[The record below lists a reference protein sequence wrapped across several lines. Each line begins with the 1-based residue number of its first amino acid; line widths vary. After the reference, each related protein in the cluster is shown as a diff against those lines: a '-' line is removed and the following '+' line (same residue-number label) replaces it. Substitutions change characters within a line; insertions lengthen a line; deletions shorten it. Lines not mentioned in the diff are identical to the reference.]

1 MEIGK
6 CYKDKSKDF
15 CQLGRDIFGKF
26 VNNLLTSIK
35 LAVLRRVARPATV
48 AVITRMVS
56 NRRNLKITPSIAVAM
71 SKTVL
76 LAEDE
81 PNIVESLS
89 FLLER
94 AGFEIKVATDGRQAL
109 ESALEQQ
116 PDVLVL
122 DLMLPELD
130 GYEVL
135 RQLRANPKGVNLPVL
150 MLTAKGQRID
160 RETALECGADLFM
173 TKPFANAEITAAV
186 TRLASQPRG

>member
-1 MEIGK
+1 M
-6 CYKDKSKDF
+6 
-15 CQLGRDIFGKF
+15 
-26 VNNLLTSIK
+26 T
-35 LAVLRRVARPATV
+35 
-48 AVITRMVS
+48 
-56 NRRNLKITPSIAVAM
+56 
-71 SKTVL
+71 KTVL

-81 PNIVESLS
+81 PNIVESLT

-94 AGFEIKVATDGRQAL
+94 AGFQISVVSDGRQAL

-116 PDVLVL
+116 PAVLVL

-135 RQLRANPKGVNLPVL
+135 RRLRADPKGEYLPVL

-186 TRLASQPRG
+186 TKLASR

>member
-1 MEIGK
+1 M
-6 CYKDKSKDF
+6 
-15 CQLGRDIFGKF
+15 
-26 VNNLLTSIK
+26 T
-35 LAVLRRVARPATV
+35 
-48 AVITRMVS
+48 
-56 NRRNLKITPSIAVAM
+56 
-71 SKTVL
+71 KTVL

-81 PNIVESLS
+81 PNIVESLT

-94 AGFEIKVATDGRQAL
+94 AGFQISVASDGRQAL
-109 ESALEQQ
+109 ESALELQ
-116 PDVLVL
+116 PAVLVL

-135 RQLRANPKGVNLPVL
+135 RRLRADPKGENMPVL

-186 TRLASQPRG
+186 TELASRSKA